1 MMMLDEV
8 ESGACIKV
16 IGIGGGGGNAVN
28 SMIEAGVEGVQF
40 IVANTDKQ
48 ALSKNQAEIRIQIG
62 EQRTHGLGAGAQ
74 PAVGEAAATE
84 SASIIQEQ
92 LKGADMVF
100 ITAGM
105 GGGTGTGAAPIIAG
119 IAKQLGALTIGVVTK
134 PFAFEGKKRRRQ
146 AEMGIENL
154 RKNVDTLITIPN
166 QRLLQI
172 SGEELPILDAF
183 RQADSV
189 LVDAVRSISDL
200 ITHSGYINTDFADVK
215 TVMQNKG
222 LALMGTG
229 YGEGPNRALDAAEAA
244 ISSPLLDDI
253 TLSGATDILLNIT
266 APRNA
271 TLHEISEAASRIE
284 EDASDDVHL
293 IWGHVINDDETCEQ
307 IKITIIATGFGQ
319 AEANA
324 EDSPYQSSSANPQF
338 LGMNNYE
345 SGPGFMS
352 QSRLPAISMSMPAQ
366 SSTKLVAQSP
376 NYQEQQRSPYADS
389 MSSGSMEIANNLQKI
404 QTESDRIYSNEA
416 NRGFTNETRRSSYAP
431 TGNTAFAQTANN
443 TYAPVAGNT
452 AAPSQSAP
460 DYASIP
466 DIFAQV
472 KNNERNNPATAQK
485 SRVNTDLSDELN
497 EDLLASEP
505 SYVRRQNKNKSFL
518 D

>member
-16 IGIGGGGGNAVN
+16 IGVGGGGGNAVN

-48 ALSKNQAEIRIQIG
+48 ALSKNKAEIRIQIG

-105 GGGTGTGAAPIIAG
+105 GGGTGTGAAPIVAG

-172 SGEELPILDAF
+172 SGEELPMLDAF
-183 RQADSV
+183 RQVDSV

-200 ITHSGYINTDFADVK
+200 ITHEGYINTDFADVK

-271 TLHEISEAASRIE
+271 SLHEISEAASRIE
-284 EDASDDVHL
+284 EDAADDVHL
-293 IWGHVINDDETCEQ
+293 IWGHVINEDESCEQ

-319 AEANA
+319 ADANA
-324 EDSPYQSSSANPQF
+324 EESPYQSSSANPQF
-338 LGMNNYE
+338 LGMNNYD
-345 SGPGFMS
+345 SGPAFMS
-352 QSRLPAISMSMPAQ
+352 QQRLPAISMPVPSQ
-366 SSTKLVAQSP
+366 SSTKLAAQTP
-376 NYQEQQRSPYADS
+376 NFAEQQRSPYVDS
-389 MSSGSMEIANNLQKI
+389 MSSGSIEIANNLQKL
-404 QTESDRIYSNEA
+404 QTESDRVFANEQ
-416 NRGFTNETRRSSYAP
+416 RRSSYAP

-443 TYAPVAGNT
+443 TYAPAAGNT
-452 AAPSQSAP
+452 AAASQSAP

-472 KNNERNNPATAQK
+472 KNNERTSSPMASKARTT
-485 SRVNTDLSDELN
+485 TDLNDELN
-497 EDLLASEP
+497 EDLLANEP

>member
-1 MMMLDEV
+1 MMMLDDAFEG
-8 ESGACIKV
+8 GACIKV
-16 IGIGGGGGNAVN
+16 IGVGGGGGNAVN
-28 SMIEAGVEGVQF
+28 SMIDAGVEGVQF

-172 SGEELPILDAF
+172 SGDDLPILDAF
-183 RQADSV
+183 KQADSV

-200 ITHSGYINTDFADVK
+200 ITHEGYINTDFADVK

-229 YGEGPNRALDAAEAA
+229 YGEGPDRALEAAEAA

-253 TLSGATDILLNIT
+253 SLNGATDVLLNIT
-266 APRNA
+266 APRSA
-271 TLHEISEAASRIE
+271 SLHEISEAATRIE
-284 EDASDDVHL
+284 EEAADEVHL
-293 IWGHVINDDETCEQ
+293 IWGHVINEDESCEQ
-307 IKITIIATGFGQ
+307 IKITIIATGFGL
-319 AEANA
+319 ADGNA
-324 EDSPYQSSSANPQF
+324 EESPYQSSSANPQF
-338 LGMNNYE
+338 LGLNNYD
-345 SGPGFMS
+345 STPGFIS
-352 QSRLPAISMSMPAQ
+352 QSRLPAIAMPPAAQ
-366 SSTKLVAQSP
+366 SSSKLVAQSQ
-376 NYQEQQRSPYADS
+376 NYPEQARSSYPDS
-389 MSSGSMEIANNLQKI
+389 MSSGSLEIANNLQKI
-404 QTESDRIYSNEA
+404 QTESDRVYSNES
-416 NRGFTNETRRSSYAP
+416 RRSSYAP
-431 TGNTAFAQTANN
+431 TGNTAYAQTANN
-443 TYAPVAGNT
+443 TYAPAAGKA

-472 KNNERNNPATAQK
+472 KNSEKSTTPVSQK
-485 SRVNTDLSDELN
+485 SRVMTDINDDLN